1 MIKCA
6 IYGGAST
13 VSGKVNEKRKSG
25 DMTWEKVNIT
35 KDPEYYLQTF
45 EVRHCGN
52 LVISISRL
60 YGFGFDSN
68 AWYPSLSQYQI
79 DKLRELGVYVDVTY
93 EASERARKAYLG
105 IE

>member
-35 KDPEYYLQTF
+35 KNPEHYEQTF
-45 EVRHCGN
+45 EVRHNGEH
-52 LVISISRL
+52 VITMSRL
-60 YGFGFDSN
+60 YGFGFGSN